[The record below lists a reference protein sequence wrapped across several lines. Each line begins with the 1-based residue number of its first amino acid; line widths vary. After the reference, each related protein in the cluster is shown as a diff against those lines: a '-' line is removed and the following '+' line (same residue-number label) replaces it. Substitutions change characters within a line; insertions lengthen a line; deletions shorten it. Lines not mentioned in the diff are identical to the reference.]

1 MCNYSQLNI
10 PTKKACSSI
19 AIYPV
24 STQSCY
30 DFKIIIGLVQER
42 IIIQLVFLDT
52 HTHAHA
58 HTHARARVHTHTSI
72 IYVVFL

>member
-19 AIYPV
+19 AIYSV

-42 IIIQLVFLDT
+42 IIIQLCFSGHIHT
-52 HTHAHA
+52 HTHK
-58 HTHARARVHTHTSI
+58 SI
-72 IYVVFL
+72 IYVMFL